1 MRQLSPLECVE
12 CHKRLSYEDADWQ
25 AYIAGDP
32 DNDDDDVEI
41 VIYCPACAR
50 REFGAFGT

>member
-32 DNDDDDVEI
+32 DSDDDEEI
-41 VIYCPACAR
+41 VIYCPGCAR
-50 REFGAFGT
+50 RRFDPFGT